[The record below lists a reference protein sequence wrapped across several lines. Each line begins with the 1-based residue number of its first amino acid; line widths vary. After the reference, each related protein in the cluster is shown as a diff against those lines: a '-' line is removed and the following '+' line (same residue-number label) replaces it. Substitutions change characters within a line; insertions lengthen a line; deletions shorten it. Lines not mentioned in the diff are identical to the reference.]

1 MKTYKSIVALFLLAI
16 VVTACK
22 NDASDKNDGVKAIP
36 VITEQLSETSHSS
49 AVSVSGNIEG
59 NKTVRLGFMVA
70 GKINQINVD
79 EGQNVNNGQL
89 VATLDPTNYSIAK
102 EIADVQA
109 GEANDQYNRLKIMHD
124 RNSISES
131 DFKKIDFSLKGAKA
145 QQKLQGKNLSD
156 TKLFAPLNGIL
167 LQKLAEPGEIV
178 ATGTPI
184 LVVSDI
190 SKVKVNAYIPE
201 NQLSQINIGQ
211 QATVYIG
218 ALDETFTGKVAE
230 VGGIADAATRAFT
243 IKIEVQNP
251 KRLIRP
257 GMIAEISLP
266 SSKETKTISV
276 PANAILHTP
285 EGQSFVFI
293 ADKEKGQAFQRNISL
308 GSINADRIEI
318 ISGVSVGEIL
328 ITGGQQKLTNGTKI
342 SINGK

>member
-1 MKTYKSIVALFLLAI
+1 MKTYKSIFALFLLAI
-16 VVTACK
+16 VFNACK
-22 NDASDKNDGVKAIP
+22 NDKSDQNDEVRAIP
-36 VITEQLSETSHSS
+36 VITEQLSETSHTSV
-49 AVSVSGNIEG
+49 VSVSGNIEG

-70 GKINQINVD
+70 GKVNQITVD
-79 EGQNVNNGQL
+79 EGQNVNSGQL

-102 EIADVQA
+102 EIADVQV
-109 GEANDQYNRLKIMHD
+109 GEASDQYNRSKILHD
-124 RNSISES
+124 RKSVSES
-131 DFKKIDFSLKGAKA
+131 DFKKIEYSLQGAKA

-156 TKLFAPLNGIL
+156 TKLFAPLGGIL

-201 NQLSQINIGQ
+201 NQLSQIKIGQ
-211 QATVYIG
+211 EASVYIG

-230 VGGIADAATRAFT
+230 VGGIADAVTRAFT

-251 KRLIRP
+251 KLVIRP

-266 SSKETKTISV
+266 SSKEIKTISV
-276 PANAILHTP
+276 PATAILRTP
-285 EGQSFVFI
+285 DGQSFVFI
-293 ADKEKGQAFQRNISL
+293 VDKEKGQSFQRNVSL

-318 ISGVSVGEIL
+318 ISGVSAGEIL
-328 ITGGQQKLTNGTKI
+328 ITGGQQKLTNGTKV